1 MQILFFPRKQP
12 RENFFLKQT
21 VTVVEHLFFF
31 RQGVNYLLFFMLL
44 GSNHQIW
51 GCYCLDSQLCL
62 TFVCACAFA
71 SLRLYDDILL
81 IKCGILLI

>member
-51 GCYCLDSQLCL
+51 GVLLLRFTAMSN
-62 TFVCACAFA
+62 VCVRVCVCIIA
-71 SLRLYDDILL
+71 I
-81 IKCGILLI
+81 I

>member
-44 GSNHQIW
+44 GLNHQIW
-51 GCYCLDSQLCL
+51 GVLLLRFTAMSNVSVR
-62 TFVCACAFA
+62 VCVCIIA
-71 SLRLYDDILL
+71 I
-81 IKCGILLI
+81 I

>member
-44 GSNHQIW
+44 GLNHQIW
-51 GCYCLDSQLCL
+51 GVLLLRFTAMSN
-62 TFVCACAFA
+62 VCVRVCVCIIA
-71 SLRLYDDILL
+71 I
-81 IKCGILLI
+81 I